1 MYKAYSFEYNGKTH
15 YLLPTVHIDYSLLN
29 DDIIKFIKQIIDNVD
44 TCFFEVE
51 GNKAILK
58 SDKIKKPKITQE
70 TTFEKIYSEKDINKI
85 KTIIKKL
92 FNVDIPIAHIEKQLI
107 MKVIKPMEI
116 ISSYDNNKI
125 LTDIQTKQK
134 YFDVFIETILSNK
147 KKIIALDNMKEL
159 TKHFTP
165 KFYEDIT
172 NLLIAKPL
180 EVSKIEKQLKDQI
193 KIMTNWIA
201 KFKTN
206 TSMKMNIGVDVSNEM
221 FLQAEERNIE
231 WLKKIFD
238 YLDKNPNKN
247 IAIIVGGAHI
257 FGFDENLDLEFKNR
271 IIKLSETNYDD
282 LYNKL
287 IELK

>member
-1 MYKAYSFEYNGKTH
+1 MLKVYSFEYNSKTH
-15 YLLPTVHIDYSLLN
+15 YLIPTMHIDYSLLN

-92 FNVDIPIAHIEKQLI
+92 FNIDIPTSHIKNQLI
-107 MKVIKPMEI
+107 IKSIQPMAI
-116 ISSYDNNKI
+116 ISSYDNNKK

-134 YFDVFIETILSNK
+134 LFDIFIETVLANK
-147 KKIIALDNMKEL
+147 QKKIALDNVKEL
-159 TKHFTP
+159 TKDFTP

-180 EVSKIEKQLKDQI
+180 EISEIEKNLKGLKKMI
-193 KIMTNWIA
+193 NNWIA
-201 KFKTN
+201 KFTTN
-206 TSMKMNIGVDVSNEM
+206 TSMKLNIGVDISNENS
-221 FLQAEERNIE
+221 LETEVRNIE
-231 WLKKIFD
+231 WLKKIFV
-238 YLDKNPNKN
+238 YLDKNPTKN

-257 FGFDENLDLEFKNR
+257 FGFDEKNKKTGKTLPNLLSKMKNV
-271 IIKLSETNYDD
+271 KNVNYST
-282 LYNKL
+282 L
-287 IELK
+287 

>member
-1 MYKAYSFEYNGKTH
+1 MLKAYSFEYNSKTH
-15 YLLPTVHIDYSLLN
+15 YLIPTMHIDYSLLN

-92 FNVDIPIAHIEKQLI
+92 FNIDIPTSHIKNQLI
-107 MKVIKPMEI
+107 IKSIQPMAI
-116 ISSYDNNKI
+116 ISSYDNNKK

-134 YFDVFIETILSNK
+134 LFDIFIETVLANK
-147 KKIIALDNMKEL
+147 QKKITLDNLKKL
-159 TKHFTP
+159 TKEFTP

-172 NLLIAKPL
+172 NLLIAKPP
-180 EVSKIEKQLKDQI
+180 EISKIEKNLKGTL
-193 KIMTNWIA
+193 IMLN
-201 KFKTN
+201 KLSGLFKTN

-221 FLQAEERNIE
+221 FLEAEERNIE

-257 FGFDENLDLEFKNR
+257 FGFDEKNKKTGKTLPNLLSKMKNV
-271 IIKLSETNYDD
+271 KNVNYST
-282 LYNKL
+282 L
-287 IELK
+287 

>member
-1 MYKAYSFEYNGKTH
+1 MLKAYSFEYNSKTH
-15 YLLPTVHIDYSLLN
+15 YLIPTMHIDYSLLN

-92 FNVDIPIAHIEKQLI
+92 FNIDIPTSHIKNQLI
-107 MKVIKPMEI
+107 IKSIQPMAI
-116 ISSYDNNKI
+116 ISSYDNNKT

-134 YFDVFIETILSNK
+134 LFDIFIETVLANK
-147 KKIIALDNMKEL
+147 QKKIALDNVKEL
-159 TKHFTP
+159 TKDFTP

-180 EVSKIEKQLKDQI
+180 EISKIEKNLKGTLI
-193 KIMTNWIA
+193 TLNKLSGL
-201 KFKTN
+201 FKNN
-206 TSMKMNIGVDVSNEM
+206 TSLKMNIGIDISNEM
-221 FLQAEERNIE
+221 FLEAEKRNIE

-257 FGFDENLDLEFKNR
+257 FGFDEKNKKTGNTLPNLLSKMNNVKNV
-271 IIKLSETNYDD
+271 NYST
-282 LYNKL
+282 L
-287 IELK
+287 